1 MWSSKEDKEER
12 SFVGLVSSLWATPE
26 VDLVGMALRFRIL
39 LWHMLLL
46 LSHVSHVQFCAT
58 P

>member
-1 MWSSKEDKEER
+1 MWSSKEEKEER
-12 SFVGLVSSLWATPE
+12 RFVGLVSSLWATPE

-46 LSHVSHVQFCAT
+46 LSHVSHVRFFAT